1 MSSVMR
7 SRASALPRAGLALA
21 AMLGA
26 GFGGQPEHRPA
37 SDTIALPIL
46 VAVDTSLEGR
56 FVWLAVDGRSAP
68 AEFPPGSGVML
79 IGGSLALRDL
89 AGARAGT
96 GGRFGLRF
104 TVRSGADSVARTSGE
119 DGRFQI
125 AGDSLQFTPD
135 GRENRPPVRFR
146 YGWKADGTLAL
157 TDTQGH
163 IWTYRREQ

>member
-1 MSSVMR
+1 
-7 SRASALPRAGLALA
+7 
-21 AMLGA
+21 LG
-26 GFGGQPEHRPA
+26 GPPSGPA
-37 SDTIALPIL
+37 SDHIALPL
-46 VAVDTSLEGR
+46 PVAADTILEGR
-56 FVWLAVDGRSAP
+56 FAWLAVDGRSAP

-79 IGGSLALRDL
+79 TGGSLALRDL

-119 DGRFQI
+119 DGRFRI

-135 GRENRPPVRFR
+135 RREDRPPVRFR
-146 YGWKADGTLAL
+146 YAWKPDGTLAL

-163 IWTYRREQ
+163 VWTYRREQ